1 MLFVILAM
9 IMKYIYLSIYLST
22 QCHKSYSEGTGL
34 RQHIQSAHEGV
45 KFACDQCNYQAT
57 QQHDL
62 TKHIQR
68 QHEGVS
74 TIHLSGIMSKK
85 TM

>member
-1 MLFVILAM
+1 
-9 IMKYIYLSIYLST
+9 MKYSIVT
-22 QCHKSYSEGTGL
+22 D
-34 RQHIQSAHEGV
+34 EGV